1 MEFMGKTQCLCGFFH
16 DSQKISY
23 LEFMAI
29 IPLINNILL
38 LYKCITLNKKEFYN
52 LQSILYCYQYDT
64 IANNSK

>member
-38 LYKCITLNKKEFYN
+38 SYNYITLNERQIIS
-52 LQSILYCYQYDT
+52 LAAHIILLF
-64 IANNSK
+64 I